1 MALTLEEAI
10 RQINNNVDTMPKA
23 ISMSQAEQ
31 IDTTESILNAIPE
44 YRDNKIERFAK
55 GLYAGLDS
63 VKDVLP
69 SIELYGRNAD
79 LAIGGYFGA
88 SEEEISRKTMN
99 IATIQRNLMANQ
111 KDRAEYT
118 SEETAES
125 FAYGLGQGAAN
136 LLMMYASGGATGAVV
151 KGVAAK
157 TAVGIATGTALENI
171 EQQSERMPVNKL
183 GELEVEKITPEWAKK
198 STIGTTSYLAASAL
212 LEKYVGFGK
221 QTTLWET
228 PIKFSN
234 QTLKNISPTLKTASK
249 GLLSE
254 GATEGLQSLTSSGIL
269 LAEGTIK
276 MSEMPERLQQAW
288 KEAVIGGILGGSVG
302 TAVAINQQVN
312 VKTMLN
318 EEIGKVVADPN
329 EREAVVEAIYES
341 GTVELTNVISKELEL
356 SSELNTKHGAIYDS
370 MQNAIF
376 AAIEDAGALSE
387 ESETDLAQYVSETS
401 KMFANQVLAEANK
414 RGCLIDDVLKASDIK
429 YEDGKIK
436 LQAGKETIAET
447 DSLTDSVVAQQNY
460 NRDKKNEAWQI
471 VSIATG
477 IPEKQLKMQYKKNNE
492 KILELIA
499 NTADKLDGFV
509 AKHYVELNNLSYKN
523 DFANENIG
531 LGAKIAQQAYEDLLN
546 DNFTEK
552 DPSIDRYEGYEQ
564 YIKEE
569 YQKLIDKIKTVE
581 TEEEFLE
588 IIESFEN
595 VPSEVLEYNAEELD
609 KACLDTY
616 NKLSEIVEERE
627 EDGYREIDGE
637 SDQASNEGEATS
649 YFGTTQEDSDTITT
663 GNNQEVRSEEVK
675 EALKDSNTK
684 KESNKIE
691 DVGEFLQ
698 GNRKQD
704 TSLTWDDLDTMNDL
718 VRAKNTTKAKIYPA
732 PKFEDL
738 IKEGYSEFGAS
749 LILNVYKKINNKPAS
764 GYTTKEHQKAY
775 VDMVKNTMETVK
787 SYIKNN
793 PEKYTNEALLEF
805 VGEKNRWSYKSDR
818 SLFEAVFPDVDN
830 KKPYNIFRAYP
841 EYNLQAIL
849 LGGSKFTQSLYIDYH
864 TLKDISKIIEESKLE
879 KENNGEKAK
888 KRDWEKTFIVLEP
901 SRWDNRYAVA
911 FKKGKQIIARFNT
924 KEEAELAAQRVF
936 ERLREEKEIEKN
948 QSSHREYTE
957 RRANGKNITAQ
968 ELKDTFGFRGVNF
981 GNWVNQK
988 ERQSFLNNTYDS
1000 LFDLAEILNLPPKAL
1015 SLNGELGIAFG
1026 AQGHGKGSGAAH
1038 YIPAFKEIN
1047 LTKDYGA
1054 GSLAHEWWHALDNYL
1069 GNQYAGKEFSENWA
1083 LSIRDKGELREEL
1096 FNALKNLQDQIKTAP
1111 FTEEDIA
1118 KNLERVSA
1126 RINRNIDRYAE
1137 HLKQSYRKAK
1147 NSEELFKIID
1157 DLANNREK
1165 YKTFS
1170 VEEMSEIENKFFKLL
1185 PENRDTISNRGEF
1198 YWLTSEIRRLST
1210 VEEVARRGGKKT
1222 KYLEDA
1228 ERLDKQENK
1237 KYWSEDTE
1245 LGARAFSVWLLDK
1258 MENLSIVNRF
1268 LVRQEKS
1275 SITIDENT
1283 LRQLLEGKED
1293 DIKYI
1298 AKTPIVTEERQRI
1311 FEGFDKLFNTL
1322 KYEETNAGYR
1332 LYQLKGTPKEAKKVK
1347 GAYVVSEKAIELF
1360 KDADYSTLPHELAH
1374 FWLDNMWSYSRSGL
1388 ASDAYKNNFQGVL
1401 DFLGVKDNQ
1410 LYLTR
1415 AQQEKFA
1422 RAYEKYLFNGYA
1434 PNGLIQGAFDE
1445 YDRWL
1450 KKVYEDVS
1458 ELKVKL
1464 NADIIEFFDSMTT
1477 GDLLD
1482 YDINR
1487 VEEEIVATNKEK
1499 IANINND
1506 AKKVAVEANS
1516 VYSASPMI
1524 NSTVPVETEGEKA
1537 QSRVYTNQSD
1547 ILGLAEELDYNKV
1560 SIEEQNAKAKAF
1572 VKANLA
1578 AAQRIVNGLE
1588 QPPADILKN
1597 AIYNAYLKEMLAIGN
1612 TEAYVHALRNQ
1623 SLELT
1628 RAGQEIAS
1636 QRGAIENIFDSTYWI
1651 RRIENRLKK
1660 IKAVEKFGDLLDGV
1674 NETNAV
1680 NKLEKYIDTEITK
1693 VLDSFIN
1700 ATEEEQAEIV
1710 KNLVK
1715 NLSAELNSKP
1725 PEELYQRLREPS
1737 EVRTRTN
1744 AYNYLY
1750 RAVNEGLGLSLS
1762 SQQVNEIINK
1772 TSAIQK
1778 SIENT
1783 KDRNGNPSALFFKN
1797 MAEMENYA
1805 NSIAPSPALSVL
1817 TSTIGRGNMLMSVK
1831 SIALNIESN
1840 ILNFISESV
1849 IKRISYGTVD
1859 KLVDTNVIKE
1869 YLEYSKGVFNSSG
1882 YQVSTMD
1889 ELDATQRIL
1898 SEKQITSQGD
1908 GVIRALG
1915 RFYEQT
1921 IFKYGLGYPDLVF
1934 KDLAFVDSVNLLA
1947 SKEANGDT
1955 KKATEIFK
1963 DAILLEPRTI
1973 LGKEIRAKAQV
1984 DALIATYQNK
1994 GRLSDLALG
2003 IRNSINKATKQ
2014 LRLGDVLSPFV
2025 KTPANV
2031 IGLGIDYTMGAYTL
2045 KDINTVINDF
2055 QNGKITDTTR
2065 RTLQKTGRNAI
2076 GVLIA
2081 IALSSL
2087 IDDEDYIPDYAL
2099 LSPSERNLIKAKN
2112 GVFNSIRIGDKW
2124 VSLDY
2129 FGPFAMPLAAVLNAK
2144 REKELTNK
2152 VFNYFKGAG
2161 IQALKVPVIGDLK
2174 DVLEEAG
2181 RATNQDAEKNAQM
2194 AINGVIDFVSS
2205 RSIPAL
2211 ISDVAKITDDYERD
2225 TGKSALNRAMT
2236 RIPVIRE
2243 QLPAKVNYVTGRA
2256 VETENALS
2264 VLLAGA
2270 RVKEATKGAVI
2281 REFDKLANTQ
2291 TDKKVTLSGVT
2302 KGNSLLSKLPE
2313 SEKPKVEA
2321 KFAKMYSS
2329 EVSKLIK
2336 TNYYNNLDNENKVK
2350 AINKIRDKAVESL
2363 KKEYGLGKKGVK
2375 RK

>member
-55 GLYAGLDS
+55 GLYAGLDT
-63 VKDVLP
+63 VRDVLP
-69 SIELYGRNAD
+69 AIELYGRNAD

-88 SEEEISRKTMN
+88 SEEEISRKAMN

-234 QTLKNISPTLKTASK
+234 QTLKNISPTLKTAGK

-329 EREAVVEAIYES
+329 EREAIVEAIYES
-341 GTVELTNVISKELEL
+341 GTIELTNVISKELEL

-370 MQNAIF
+370 MQNAIHSAIQESGSF
-376 AAIEDAGALSE
+376 AQESE
-387 ESETDLAQYVSETS
+387 EDVAQYVAETS

-414 RGCLIDDVLKASDIK
+414 RGCLIDDVLRASDIK

-436 LQAGKETIAET
+436 LQAGKEVIAET
-447 DSLTDSVVAQQNY
+447 PVISEEVSAEIVNQSEVSNYSKRKKEVAY
-460 NRDKKNEAWQI
+460 
-471 VSIATG
+471 SILSEATG
-477 IPEKQLKMQYKKNNE
+477 KSGKWLRMQLGSNSNKKGMGKRRE
-492 KILELIA
+492 FIEELIKETEDNIA
-499 NTADKLDGFV
+499 GSNGILPEWREFYTYNDGEIDADYDLAMQALD
-509 AKHYVELNNLSYKN
+509 
-523 DFANENIG
+523 DI
-531 LGAKIAQQAYEDLLN
+531 LN
-546 DNFTEK
+546 DNFEEK
-552 DPSIDRYEGYEQ
+552 ENEIDRRDAELAEYYKDTLNHF
-564 YIKEE
+564 KEKFDE
-569 YQKLIDKIKTVE
+569 AKTAEEKFDIYDKE
-581 TEEEFLE
+581 TEYISDSFL
-588 IIESFEN
+588 
-595 VPSEVLEYNAEELD
+595 LD
-609 KACLDTY
+609 
-616 NKLSEIVEERE
+616 EIVKLLDESVNSLGYNNNGGVNNESSRVYEEGERNNSE
-627 EDGYREIDGE
+627 ASRTNVRTDGKSDDNISLSSNQRQDQEINPDILFQSANTAGADSAEFSDAKKEWEEKGTDSKYFKNWFGDSKVVDEDGKPLVVYHGTQAEPFSVFGE
-637 SDQASNEGEATS
+637 NQKGWKTKKKRTFYFSTSKEYSKTFAGINSKGEKTSEHSQIMEVYLSLNNPLVVSNEE
-649 YFGTTQEDSDTITT
+649 
-663 GNNQEVRSEEVK
+663 
-675 EALKDSNTK
+675 
-684 KESNKIE
+684 IE
-691 DVGEFLQ
+691 DVGYWLSDEELDNLEKQ
-698 GNRKQD
+698 GYDGFITEDMGQIVVLHPEQIKSVENRGTFD
-704 TSLTWDDLDTMNDL
+704 ESN
-718 VRAKNTTKAKIYPA
+718 ANIYYQ
-732 PKFEDL
+732 L
-738 IKEGYSEFGAS
+738 
-749 LILNVYKKINNKPAS
+749 
-764 GYTTKEHQKAY
+764 
-775 VDMVKNTMETVK
+775 
-787 SYIKNN
+787 KNN
-793 PEKYTNEALLEF
+793 P
-805 VGEKNRWSYKSDR
+805 KN
-818 SLFEAVFPDVDN
+818 P
-830 KKPYNIFRAYP
+830 
-841 EYNLQAIL
+841 
-849 LGGSKFTQSLYIDYH
+849 
-864 TLKDISKIIEESKLE
+864 
-879 KENNGEKAK
+879 K
-888 KRDWEKTFIVLEP
+888 KRRGSFI
-901 SRWDNRYAVA
+901 
-911 FKKGKQIIARFNT
+911 
-924 KEEAELAAQRVF
+924 
-936 ERLREEKEIEKN
+936 
-948 QSSHREYTE
+948 
-957 RRANGKNITAQ
+957 
-968 ELKDTFGFRGVNF
+968 
-981 GNWVNQK
+981 
-988 ERQSFLNNTYDS
+988 
-1000 LFDLAEILNLPPKAL
+1000 
-1015 SLNGELGIAFG
+1015 
-1026 AQGHGKGSGAAH
+1026 
-1038 YIPAFKEIN
+1038 
-1047 LTKDYGA
+1047 
-1054 GSLAHEWWHALDNYL
+1054 
-1069 GNQYAGKEFSENWA
+1069 
-1083 LSIRDKGELREEL
+1083 
-1096 FNALKNLQDQIKTAP
+1096 
-1111 FTEEDIA
+1111 
-1118 KNLERVSA
+1118 
-1126 RINRNIDRYAE
+1126 
-1137 HLKQSYRKAK
+1137 
-1147 NSEELFKIID
+1147 
-1157 DLANNREK
+1157 
-1165 YKTFS
+1165 
-1170 VEEMSEIENKFFKLL
+1170 
-1185 PENRDTISNRGEF
+1185 
-1198 YWLTSEIRRLST
+1198 
-1210 VEEVARRGGKKT
+1210 
-1222 KYLEDA
+1222 
-1228 ERLDKQENK
+1228 
-1237 KYWSEDTE
+1237 
-1245 LGARAFSVWLLDK
+1245 
-1258 MENLSIVNRF
+1258 
-1268 LVRQEKS
+1268 
-1275 SITIDENT
+1275 
-1283 LRQLLEGKED
+1283 
-1293 DIKYI
+1293 
-1298 AKTPIVTEERQRI
+1298 
-1311 FEGFDKLFNTL
+1311 
-1322 KYEETNAGYR
+1322 
-1332 LYQLKGTPKEAKKVK
+1332 
-1347 GAYVVSEKAIELF
+1347 VSEKAIELF
-1360 KDADYSTLPHELAH
+1360 KDADYSTLPHEFAH

-1422 RAYEKYLFNGYA
+1422 RAYEKYLLNGYA

-1450 KKVYEDVS
+1450 QKVYKDAS

-1464 NADIIEFFDSMTT
+1464 TADAIEFFDSMTT
-1477 GDLLD
+1477 GQLEP
-1482 YDINR
+1482 YT
-1487 VEEEIVATNKEK
+1487 VEETNREVVEKEVVK
-1499 IANINND
+1499 TVKE
-1506 AKKVAVEANS
+1506 AKKVATQTNT

-1578 AAQRIVNGLE
+1578 AAQRIVDGLE

-1651 RRIENRLKK
+1651 RRIENRLKE

-1700 ATEEEQAEIV
+1700 ATEEEQSEIV

-2211 ISDVAKITDDYERD
+2211 ISDIAKITDDYERD

-2243 QLPAKVNYVTGRA
+2243 QLPAKVNYATGRA

-2281 REFDKLANTQ
+2281 REFDKLANAQ

>member
-55 GLYAGLDS
+55 GLYAGLDT
-63 VKDVLP
+63 VRDVLP
-69 SIELYGRNAD
+69 SIELYGKNAD

-88 SEEEISRKTMN
+88 SEEEISRKAMN

-136 LLMMYASGGATGAVV
+136 LLMMYASGGAAGAVA
-151 KGVAAK
+151 KSVAAK

-198 STIGTTSYLAASAL
+198 STIGTTSYLAASFL
-212 LEKYVGFGK
+212 LEKKVGFGN

-234 QTLKNISPTLKTASK
+234 QTLKNISPVLKTAGK

-276 MSEMPERLQQAW
+276 MSDMPERLQQAW

-329 EREAVVEAIYES
+329 EREAIVEAIYES

-370 MQNAIF
+370 MQNAIHSAIQESGSF
-376 AAIEDAGALSE
+376 AQESE
-387 ESETDLAQYVSETS
+387 EDVAQYVAETS

-447 DSLTDSVVAQQNY
+447 EVGILSQEEKEWGETLKR
-460 NRDKKNEAWQI
+460 RDQI
-471 VSIATG
+471 VFAFIKRAAETKNKKYSDTEI
-477 IPEKQLKMQYKKNNE
+477 KMFLGMIKSGKNYKKGISKRLEEFLDVILQPDGRITVKGWDPSFGEFFNETDFEEGNDE
-492 KILELIA
+492 KIIQQALNYLANRVKSVDPTEERAKEQEEIINRIKNKFNDAKTFDELFSLFDNEVDSIPKDLWDNSIESELSISLEQNIERLENEQGRFKEKSERDTREASKSNLRTVQEDSSNIFRGSFTQENEEINPDILFQSA
-499 NTADKLDGFV
+499 NTAGADSAEFSDAKKEWEEKGTDSKYFKNWFGDSKVVDEDGKPLVVYHGSVQTFEVFDKEKASAEGNVGAGFYFTDNEDDVDDNYYDGGPDFDNKVERLAEQIQQDEDIDYDEAKERAEAQLRGESKKYPVYLAIKNPVYIGGNKETNLYDALENYMPEVNEEDYEDYDEYEEARYQAEDEAFQTISYQIDDKLG
-509 AKHYVELNNLSYKN
+509 
-523 DFANENIG
+523 
-531 LGAKIAQQAYEDLLN
+531 DLL
-546 DNFTEK
+546 
-552 DPSIDRYEGYEQ
+552 Q
-564 YIKEE
+564 Y
-569 YQKLIDKIKTVE
+569 
-581 TEEEFLE
+581 
-588 IIESFEN
+588 
-595 VPSEVLEYNAEELD
+595 
-609 KACLDTY
+609 
-616 NKLSEIVEERE
+616 
-627 EDGYREIDGE
+627 
-637 SDQASNEGEATS
+637 
-649 YFGTTQEDSDTITT
+649 
-663 GNNQEVRSEEVK
+663 
-675 EALKDSNTK
+675 
-684 KESNKIE
+684 
-691 DVGEFLQ
+691 
-698 GNRKQD
+698 
-704 TSLTWDDLDTMNDL
+704 DD
-718 VRAKNTTKAKIYPA
+718 I
-732 PKFEDL
+732 
-738 IKEGYSEFGAS
+738 
-749 LILNVYKKINNKPAS
+749 
-764 GYTTKEHQKAY
+764 
-775 VDMVKNTMETVK
+775 
-787 SYIKNN
+787 
-793 PEKYTNEALLEF
+793 
-805 VGEKNRWSYKSDR
+805 
-818 SLFEAVFPDVDN
+818 
-830 KKPYNIFRAYP
+830 
-841 EYNLQAIL
+841 
-849 LGGSKFTQSLYIDYH
+849 
-864 TLKDISKIIEESKLE
+864 
-879 KENNGEKAK
+879 EKAK
-888 KRDWEKTFIVLEP
+888 GILF
-901 SRWDNRYAVA
+901 
-911 FKKGKQIIARFNT
+911 
-924 KEEAELAAQRVF
+924 ELF
-936 ERLREEKEIEKN
+936 
-948 QSSHREYTE
+948 
-957 RRANGKNITAQ
+957 
-968 ELKDTFGFRGVNF
+968 
-981 GNWVNQK
+981 
-988 ERQSFLNNTYDS
+988 
-1000 LFDLAEILNLPPKAL
+1000 
-1015 SLNGELGIAFG
+1015 
-1026 AQGHGKGSGAAH
+1026 
-1038 YIPAFKEIN
+1038 
-1047 LTKDYGA
+1047 
-1054 GSLAHEWWHALDNYL
+1054 
-1069 GNQYAGKEFSENWA
+1069 GNQYVTFE
-1083 LSIRDKGELREEL
+1083 ELRERLNQEYFENWDTGEL
-1096 FNALKNLQDQIKTAP
+1096 
-1111 FTEEDIA
+1111 
-1118 KNLERVSA
+1118 VS
-1126 RINRNIDRYAE
+1126 N
-1137 HLKQSYRKAK
+1137 
-1147 NSEELFKIID
+1147 
-1157 DLANNREK
+1157 
-1165 YKTFS
+1165 
-1170 VEEMSEIENKFFKLL
+1170 
-1185 PENRDTISNRGEF
+1185 
-1198 YWLTSEIRRLST
+1198 
-1210 VEEVARRGGKKT
+1210 EVARRI
-1222 KYLEDA
+1222 A
-1228 ERLDKQENK
+1228 EALGYDGIIDSTVTDKFKNMGIQTGT
-1237 KYWSEDTE
+1237 SH
-1245 LGARAFSVWLLDK
+1245 
-1258 MENLSIVNRF
+1258 
-1268 LVRQEKS
+1268 
-1275 SITIDENT
+1275 
-1283 LRQLLEGKED
+1283 
-1293 DIKYI
+1293 YI
-1298 AKTPIVTEERQRI
+1298 A
-1311 FEGFDKLFNTL
+1311 FEPEQIKSVDNRGTFDVGNDNIYF
-1322 KYEETNAGYR
+1322 
-1332 LYQLKGTPKEAKKVK
+1332 QLKSNPKNPEVRR
-1347 GAYVVSEKAIELF
+1347 GSFIVSEKAIELF
-1360 KDADYSTLPHELAH
+1360 KDADYSTLPHEFAH
-1374 FWLDNMWSYSRSGL
+1374 FWLDNMWSYYNSGL
-1388 ASDAYKNNFQGVL
+1388 ASEAYKNNFQAVI
-1401 DFLGVKDNQ
+1401 DFLHIKPNQIFIKDTQ
-1410 LYLTR
+1410 HER
-1415 AQQEKFA
+1415 FA
-1422 RAYEKYLFNGYA
+1422 DAYEKYLLNGYA

-1450 KKVYEDVS
+1450 QKVYKDAS
-1458 ELKVKL
+1458 DLKVKL
-1464 NADIIEFFDSMTT
+1464 TADAIEFFDSMTT
-1477 GDLLD
+1477 GELQP
-1482 YDINR
+1482 YT
-1487 VEEEIVATNKEK
+1487 VEETNREVVKKEVIK
-1499 IANINND
+1499 TVND

-1516 VYSASPMI
+1516 VYKASPMI

-1612 TEAYVHALRNQ
+1612 TEAYVNALRNQ

-1651 RRIENRLKK
+1651 RRIENRLKE

-1674 NETNAV
+1674 NEINAV

-1700 ATEEEQAEIV
+1700 ATEEEQSEIV

-1882 YQVSTMD
+1882 YQVSTME

-1947 SKEANGDT
+1947 SKEANGDS
-1955 KKATEIFK
+1955 KKATAIFK
-1963 DAILLEPRTI
+1963 DAILLQPKTPI
-1973 LGKEIRAKAQV
+1973 GQAIREKAQI
-1984 DALIATYQNK
+1984 DALVATYQNK
-1994 GRLSDLALG
+1994 SALSEAALTV
-2003 IRNSINKATKQ
+2003 RNALNKWSGK
-2014 LRLGDVLSPFV
+2014 LKLGDALNPFV

-2031 IGLGIDYTMGAYTL
+2031 LALGIDYTFGAYAL
-2045 KDINTVINDF
+2045 KDIQTIVSDF
-2055 QNGKITDTTR
+2055 QRGQITDTSKNALR
-2065 RTLQKTGRNAI
+2065 KIGRNAI

-2099 LSPSERNLIKAKN
+2099 LSPSERNLVKAQN
-2112 GVFNSIRIGDKW
+2112 GVFNAVKIGNKW

-2144 REKELTNK
+2144 KEKALQDK
-2152 VFNYFKGAG
+2152 VFNYLTGAG
-2161 IQALKVPVIGDLK
+2161 IQGLKIPVFGNLA
-2174 DVLEEAG
+2174 ETFQTAG
-2181 RATNQDAEKNAQM
+2181 RLANQDATKGAGEL
-2194 AINGVIDFVSS
+2194 INSLVDFTSS
-2205 RSIPAL
+2205 RLTPAIL
-2211 ISDVAKITDDYERD
+2211 SDIAKITDDYERD

-2243 QLPAKVNYVTGRA
+2243 QLPAKVNYATGRA

-2281 REFDKLANTQ
+2281 REFDKLANAQ

>member
-55 GLYAGLDS
+55 GLYAGLDT
-63 VKDVLP
+63 VRDVLP
-69 SIELYGRNAD
+69 AIELYGRNAD

-88 SEEEISRKTMN
+88 SEEEISRKAMN

-234 QTLKNISPTLKTASK
+234 QTLKNISPTLKTAGK

-329 EREAVVEAIYES
+329 EREAIVEAIYES

-370 MQNAIF
+370 MQNAIHSAIQESGSF
-376 AAIEDAGALSE
+376 AQESE
-387 ESETDLAQYVSETS
+387 EDVAQYVAETS

-447 DSLTDSVVAQQNY
+447 EVGEVENLNQSMYA
-460 NRDKKNEAWQI
+460 DKNSANAFDF
-471 VSIATG
+471 VNNVNNNFDN
-477 IPEKQLKMQYKKNNE
+477 YKKAKYQFKNAKLSLPADIVRHDKNDHDMTADDWRE
-492 KILELIA
+492 IEENIDNIYIA
-499 NTADKLDGFV
+499 NKSNGTSSYG
-509 AKHYVELNNLSYKN
+509 NNLYIFGIKTDKDNYYYLCVAVNNKDNYIVTATKDHKN
-523 DFANENIG
+523 TVENHVMG
-531 LGAKIAQQAYEDLLN
+531 KIKTLSKVPNALPPVAPFSKESS
-546 DNFTEK
+546 DNIIT
-552 DPSIDRYEGYEQ
+552 
-564 YIKEE
+564 YIKEKLNPDE
-569 YQKLIDKIKTVE
+569 LYQVTDNPK
-581 TEEEFLE
+581 
-588 IIESFEN
+588 N
-595 VPSEVLEYNAEELD
+595 P
-609 KACLDTY
+609 
-616 NKLSEIVEERE
+616 
-627 EDGYREIDGE
+627 
-637 SDQASNEGEATS
+637 
-649 YFGTTQEDSDTITT
+649 
-663 GNNQEVRSEEVK
+663 
-675 EALKDSNTK
+675 
-684 KESNKIE
+684 
-691 DVGEFLQ
+691 
-698 GNRKQD
+698 KQ
-704 TSLTWDDLDTMNDL
+704 
-718 VRAKNTTKAKIYPA
+718 
-732 PKFEDL
+732 
-738 IKEGYSEFGAS
+738 
-749 LILNVYKKINNKPAS
+749 
-764 GYTTKEHQKAY
+764 
-775 VDMVKNTMETVK
+775 
-787 SYIKNN
+787 
-793 PEKYTNEALLEF
+793 PE
-805 VGEKNRWSYKSDR
+805 
-818 SLFEAVFPDVDN
+818 
-830 KKPYNIFRAYP
+830 
-841 EYNLQAIL
+841 Q
-849 LGGSKFTQSLYIDYH
+849 H
-864 TLKDISKIIEESKLE
+864 
-879 KENNGEKAK
+879 
-888 KRDWEKTFIVLEP
+888 
-901 SRWDNRYAVA
+901 
-911 FKKGKQIIARFNT
+911 
-924 KEEAELAAQRVF
+924 
-936 ERLREEKEIEKN
+936 
-948 QSSHREYTE
+948 
-957 RRANGKNITAQ
+957 
-968 ELKDTFGFRGVNF
+968 
-981 GNWVNQK
+981 
-988 ERQSFLNNTYDS
+988 
-1000 LFDLAEILNLPPKAL
+1000 
-1015 SLNGELGIAFG
+1015 
-1026 AQGHGKGSGAAH
+1026 KGS
-1038 YIPAFKEIN
+1038 Y
-1047 LTKDYGA
+1047 
-1054 GSLAHEWWHALDNYL
+1054 S
-1069 GNQYAGKEFSENWA
+1069 
-1083 LSIRDKGELREEL
+1083 
-1096 FNALKNLQDQIKTAP
+1096 
-1111 FTEEDIA
+1111 
-1118 KNLERVSA
+1118 
-1126 RINRNIDRYAE
+1126 
-1137 HLKQSYRKAK
+1137 
-1147 NSEELFKIID
+1147 
-1157 DLANNREK
+1157 
-1165 YKTFS
+1165 
-1170 VEEMSEIENKFFKLL
+1170 
-1185 PENRDTISNRGEF
+1185 
-1198 YWLTSEIRRLST
+1198 
-1210 VEEVARRGGKKT
+1210 
-1222 KYLEDA
+1222 
-1228 ERLDKQENK
+1228 
-1237 KYWSEDTE
+1237 
-1245 LGARAFSVWLLDK
+1245 
-1258 MENLSIVNRF
+1258 
-1268 LVRQEKS
+1268 
-1275 SITIDENT
+1275 
-1283 LRQLLEGKED
+1283 
-1293 DIKYI
+1293 
-1298 AKTPIVTEERQRI
+1298 
-1311 FEGFDKLFNTL
+1311 
-1322 KYEETNAGYR
+1322 
-1332 LYQLKGTPKEAKKVK
+1332 
-1347 GAYVVSEKAIELF
+1347 VSEKAIKLF
-1360 KDADYSTLPHELAH
+1360 DIADYSTLPHEFAH
-1374 FWLDNMWSYSRSGL
+1374 FWLDNMWSYYNSGL
-1388 ASDAYKNNFQGVL
+1388 ASDAYKKNFQAVI
-1401 DFLGVKDNQ
+1401 DFLHIKPNQIFIKDTQ
-1410 LYLTR
+1410 HER
-1415 AQQEKFA
+1415 FA
-1422 RAYEKYLFNGYA
+1422 DAYEKYLLNGFA

-1450 KKVYEDVS
+1450 QKVYKDAS

-1464 NADIIEFFDSMTT
+1464 TADAIEFFDSMTT
-1477 GDLLD
+1477 GELQP
-1482 YDINR
+1482 YT
-1487 VEEEIVATNKEK
+1487 VEETNREVIEKEVIK
-1499 IANINND
+1499 TVKE
-1506 AKKVAVEANS
+1506 AKKVATQTNA

-1651 RRIENRLKK
+1651 RRIENRLKE

-2211 ISDVAKITDDYERD
+2211 LSDVAKITDGYERD

-2243 QLPAKVNYVTGRA
+2243 QLPAKVNYATGRA

-2281 REFDKLANTQ
+2281 REFDKLANAQ

>member
-23 ISMSQAEQ
+23 IPMSQAEQ

-55 GLYAGLDS
+55 GLYAGLDT
-63 VKDVLP
+63 VRDVLP
-69 SIELYGRNAD
+69 AIELYGKNAK
-79 LAIGGYFGA
+79 LAIGGYFGD
-88 SEEEISRKTMN
+88 SEEEISRKAMN

-118 SEETAES
+118 SKETAES

-136 LLMMYASGGATGAVV
+136 LLMMYASGGAAGAVA
-151 KGVAAK
+151 KSVAAK
-157 TAVGIATGTALENI
+157 AAVGIATGTALENI

-198 STIGTTSYLAASAL
+198 STIGTTSYLAASFL
-212 LEKYVGFGK
+212 LEKYVGFGN

-234 QTLKNISPTLKTASK
+234 QTLKNISPTLKTAGK

-329 EREAVVEAIYES
+329 EREAIVEAIYES

-370 MQNAIF
+370 MQNAIHSAIQESGSF
-376 AAIEDAGALSE
+376 AQESE
-387 ESETDLAQYVSETS
+387 EDVAQYVAETS

-429 YEDGKIK
+429 YEDGMIK

-447 DSLTDSVVAQQNY
+447 EVGILSQEEKEWGETLKR
-460 NRDKKNEAWQI
+460 RDQI
-471 VSIATG
+471 VFAFIRRAAETKNKKYSDTEI
-477 IPEKQLKMQYKKNNE
+477 KMFLGMIKSGKNYKKGINKRLEEFLDVILQPDDRITVKGWDPSFGEFFNETDFEEGNDE
-492 KILELIA
+492 KIIQQALNYLANRVKPVDPIEERAKEQEEIINRIKNKFNDAKTFDELFSLFDNEVESIPKDLWDNSIESELSISLEQNIERLENEQGRFKEKSERDTREASESNLRTVQEDSSNIFRGSFTQENEEINPDILFQSA
-499 NTADKLDGFV
+499 NTAGADSAEFSDAQKEWEEKGTDSKYFKNWFGDSKVVDEDGNPLVVYHGSVQTFEVFDKDKASAEGNVGAGFYFTDNEDDVDANYYDGGPDFDNKV
-509 AKHYVELNNLSYKN
+509 ERLAEQIEQNEDIDYDEAKERAEAQLRGESKKYPAYLAIKNPVYIGGNKETNLFDAMDNYMPEI
-523 DFANENIG
+523 NEED
-531 LGAKIAQQAYEDLLN
+531 YED
-546 DNFTEK
+546 
-552 DPSIDRYEGYEQ
+552 Y
-564 YIKEE
+564 
-569 YQKLIDKIKTVE
+569 
-581 TEEEFLE
+581 EEFE
-588 IIESFEN
+588 EARFE
-595 VPSEVLEYNAEELD
+595 AEDEALQ
-609 KACLDTY
+609 TISY
-616 NKLSEIVEERE
+616 
-627 EDGYREIDGE
+627 EID
-637 SDQASNEGEATS
+637 DILDN
-649 YFGTTQEDSDTITT
+649 
-663 GNNQEVRSEEVK
+663 
-675 EALKDSNTK
+675 L
-684 KESNKIE
+684 
-691 DVGEFLQ
+691 LQ
-698 GNRKQD
+698 Y
-704 TSLTWDDLDTMNDL
+704 ND
-718 VRAKNTTKAKIYPA
+718 I
-732 PKFEDL
+732 
-738 IKEGYSEFGAS
+738 
-749 LILNVYKKINNKPAS
+749 
-764 GYTTKEHQKAY
+764 
-775 VDMVKNTMETVK
+775 
-787 SYIKNN
+787 
-793 PEKYTNEALLEF
+793 
-805 VGEKNRWSYKSDR
+805 
-818 SLFEAVFPDVDN
+818 
-830 KKPYNIFRAYP
+830 
-841 EYNLQAIL
+841 
-849 LGGSKFTQSLYIDYH
+849 
-864 TLKDISKIIEESKLE
+864 
-879 KENNGEKAK
+879 EKAK
-888 KRDWEKTFIVLEP
+888 GILFELFSEQYVTFEKL
-901 SRWDNRYAVA
+901 
-911 FKKGKQIIARFNT
+911 K
-924 KEEAELAAQRVF
+924 
-936 ERLREEKEIEKN
+936 ERLN
-948 QSSHREYTE
+948 DEY
-957 RRANGKNITAQ
+957 
-968 ELKDTFGFRGVNF
+968 F
-981 GNWVNQK
+981 
-988 ERQSFLNNTYDS
+988 
-1000 LFDLAEILNLPPKAL
+1000 
-1015 SLNGELGIAFG
+1015 
-1026 AQGHGKGSGAAH
+1026 
-1038 YIPAFKEIN
+1038 
-1047 LTKDYGA
+1047 
-1054 GSLAHEWWHALDNYL
+1054 
-1069 GNQYAGKEFSENWA
+1069 ENW
-1083 LSIRDKGELREEL
+1083 DTGEY
-1096 FNALKNLQDQIKTAP
+1096 
-1111 FTEEDIA
+1111 
-1118 KNLERVSA
+1118 VS
-1126 RINRNIDRYAE
+1126 N
-1137 HLKQSYRKAK
+1137 
-1147 NSEELFKIID
+1147 
-1157 DLANNREK
+1157 
-1165 YKTFS
+1165 
-1170 VEEMSEIENKFFKLL
+1170 
-1185 PENRDTISNRGEF
+1185 
-1198 YWLTSEIRRLST
+1198 
-1210 VEEVARRGGKKT
+1210 EVARRIVEALGYDGIIDNT
-1222 KYLEDA
+1222 V
-1228 ERLDKQENK
+1228 
-1237 KYWSEDTE
+1237 SEKFRNMGIQYGT
-1245 LGARAFSVWLLDK
+1245 
-1258 MENLSIVNRF
+1258 
-1268 LVRQEKS
+1268 
-1275 SITIDENT
+1275 TH
-1283 LRQLLEGKED
+1283 
-1293 DIKYI
+1293 YI
-1298 AKTPIVTEERQRI
+1298 AFNPNQIKSVDNRGT
-1311 FEGFDKLFNTL
+1311 FD
-1322 KYEETNAGYR
+1322 AGNDNIYF
-1332 LYQLKGTPKEAKKVK
+1332 QLKGNPKNPEVK
-1347 GAYVVSEKAIELF
+1347 RGSFIVSEKAIELF

-1422 RAYEKYLFNGYA
+1422 RAYEKYLLNGYA
-1434 PNGLIQGAFDE
+1434 PNGLIQGAFDD
-1445 YDRWL
+1445 YDKWL
-1450 KKVYEDVS
+1450 QKVYKDAS

-1464 NADIIEFFDSMTT
+1464 TADAIEFFDSMTT
-1477 GDLLD
+1477 GELQP
-1482 YDINR
+1482 YT
-1487 VEEEIVATNKEK
+1487 VEETNREVVEKEVVK
-1499 IANINND
+1499 TVKE
-1506 AKKVAVEANS
+1506 AKKVATQTNA

-1578 AAQRIVNGLE
+1578 VAQRIVNGLE

-1612 TEAYVHALRNQ
+1612 TDAYVQALRNQ

-1651 RRIENRLKK
+1651 RRIENRLRE
-1660 IKAVEKFGDLLDGV
+1660 IKAVEKFYVVGE
-1674 NETNAV
+1674 NESNAV

-1737 EVRTRTN
+1737 EIRTRTN

-1783 KDRNGNPSALFFKN
+1783 KDKNGNPSALFFKN

-1934 KDLAFVDSVNLLA
+1934 KDLTFVDSVNLLA
-1947 SKEANGDT
+1947 SKEANGDS
-1955 KKATEIFK
+1955 KKATAIFK
-1963 DAILLEPRTI
+1963 DAILLQPKTPI
-1973 LGKEIRAKAQV
+1973 GQAIREKAQI
-1984 DALIATYQNK
+1984 DALVATYQNK
-1994 GRLSDLALG
+1994 SALSEAALTV
-2003 IRNSINKATKQ
+2003 RNALNKWSGK
-2014 LRLGDVLSPFV
+2014 LKLGDALNPFV

-2031 IGLGIDYTMGAYTL
+2031 LALGIDYTFGAYAL
-2045 KDINTVINDF
+2045 KDIQTIVSDF
-2055 QNGKITDTTR
+2055 QRGQITDTSKNALR
-2065 RTLQKTGRNAI
+2065 KISRNAI

-2081 IALSSL
+2081 FALSSL
-2087 IDDEDYIPDYAL
+2087 IDDDDYIPDYAL
-2099 LSPSERNLIKAKN
+2099 LSQGERNLVKAQN
-2112 GVFNSIRIGDKW
+2112 GVFNAVKIGNKW

-2144 REKELTNK
+2144 KEKALQDK
-2152 VFNYFKGAG
+2152 VFNYLTGAG
-2161 IQALKVPVIGDLK
+2161 IQGLKIPVFGNLA
-2174 DVLEEAG
+2174 ETFQTAG
-2181 RATNQDAEKNAQM
+2181 RLANQDATKGAEEL
-2194 AINGVIDFVSS
+2194 INSLVDFTSS
-2205 RSIPAL
+2205 RLTPAIL
-2211 ISDVAKITDDYERD
+2211 SDIAKITDDYERD

-2243 QLPAKVNYVTGRA
+2243 QLPAKVNYATGRA

-2270 RVKEATKGAVI
+2270 RVKETTKGAVI
-2281 REFDKLANTQ
+2281 REFDKLANAQ

>member
-23 ISMSQAEQ
+23 IPMSQAEQ

-55 GLYAGLDS
+55 GLYAGLDT
-63 VKDVLP
+63 VRDVLP
-69 SIELYGRNAD
+69 AIELYGKNAD

-88 SEEEISRKTMN
+88 SEEEISRKAMN

-198 STIGTTSYLAASAL
+198 STIGTTSYLAASFL

-234 QTLKNISPTLKTASK
+234 QTLKNISPTLKTARN

-288 KEAVIGGILGGSVG
+288 KEAVIGCILGGSVG

-329 EREAVVEAIYES
+329 EREAIVEAIYES

-447 DSLTDSVVAQQNY
+447 EVGILSQEEKEWGETLKR
-460 NRDKKNEAWQI
+460 RDQI
-471 VSIATG
+471 VFAFIRRAAETKNKKYSDTEI
-477 IPEKQLKMQYKKNNE
+477 KMFLGMIKSGKNYKKGISKRLEEFLDVILQPDDRITVKGWDPSFGEFFNETDFEEGNDE
-492 KILELIA
+492 KIIQQALNYLANRVKPLDPIEERAKEQEEIINRIKNKFNDAKTFDELFSLFDNEVESIPKDLWDNSIESELSISLEQNIERLENEQGRFKEKSERDTREASESNLRTVQEDSSNIFRGSFTQENEEINPDILFQSA
-499 NTADKLDGFV
+499 NTAGADSAEFSDAKKEWEEKGTDSKYFKNWFGDSKVVDEDGNPLVVYHGTADIIEAFDERYGGETT
-509 AKHYVELNNLSYKN
+509 ANNEYGAFF
-523 DFANENIG
+523 FANDKE
-531 LGAKIAQQAYEDLLN
+531 IAEDYSRQAY
-546 DNFTEK
+546 
-552 DPSIDRYEGYEQ
+552 IRRYEGRDREELENYYKEQ
-564 YIKEE
+564 FNLTDEE
-569 YQKLIDKIKTVE
+569 IDNILDDLEEAAENQIKTVDVYLKIENPIIIDNQYNVSPVQDIQELIGWAKEGIYSDVVEKYVDIYGNQKYDESDIEDYREEIE
-581 TEEEFLE
+581 TRARENYGLEEDEE
-588 IIESFEN
+588 IEDYMFNEAT
-595 VPSEVLEYNAEELD
+595 SEVLDENGIYPEAQEYDGIIIRNTID
-609 KACLDTY
+609 DISDRSSGIQDTY
-616 NKLSEIVEERE
+616 IAFNPNQIKSVENK
-627 EDGYREIDGE
+627 
-637 SDQASNEGEATS
+637 
-649 YFGTTQEDSDTITT
+649 GTFD
-663 GNNQEVRSEEVK
+663 
-675 EALKDSNTK
+675 
-684 KESNKIE
+684 ESNA
-691 DVGEFLQ
+691 
-698 GNRKQD
+698 N
-704 TSLTWDDLDTMNDL
+704 
-718 VRAKNTTKAKIYPA
+718 IYYQ
-732 PKFEDL
+732 L
-738 IKEGYSEFGAS
+738 
-749 LILNVYKKINNKPAS
+749 
-764 GYTTKEHQKAY
+764 
-775 VDMVKNTMETVK
+775 
-787 SYIKNN
+787 KNN
-793 PEKYTNEALLEF
+793 P
-805 VGEKNRWSYKSDR
+805 KN
-818 SLFEAVFPDVDN
+818 
-830 KKPYNIFRAYP
+830 P
-841 EYNLQAIL
+841 E
-849 LGGSKFTQSLYIDYH
+849 
-864 TLKDISKIIEESKLE
+864 
-879 KENNGEKAK
+879 
-888 KRDWEKTFIVLEP
+888 V
-901 SRWDNRYAVA
+901 
-911 FKKGKQIIARFNT
+911 
-924 KEEAELAAQRVF
+924 
-936 ERLREEKEIEKN
+936 
-948 QSSHREYTE
+948 
-957 RRANGKNITAQ
+957 
-968 ELKDTFGFRGVNF
+968 
-981 GNWVNQK
+981 
-988 ERQSFLNNTYDS
+988 
-1000 LFDLAEILNLPPKAL
+1000 
-1015 SLNGELGIAFG
+1015 
-1026 AQGHGKGSGAAH
+1026 
-1038 YIPAFKEIN
+1038 
-1047 LTKDYGA
+1047 
-1054 GSLAHEWWHALDNYL
+1054 
-1069 GNQYAGKEFSENWA
+1069 
-1083 LSIRDKGELREEL
+1083 
-1096 FNALKNLQDQIKTAP
+1096 
-1111 FTEEDIA
+1111 
-1118 KNLERVSA
+1118 
-1126 RINRNIDRYAE
+1126 
-1137 HLKQSYRKAK
+1137 
-1147 NSEELFKIID
+1147 
-1157 DLANNREK
+1157 
-1165 YKTFS
+1165 
-1170 VEEMSEIENKFFKLL
+1170 
-1185 PENRDTISNRGEF
+1185 
-1198 YWLTSEIRRLST
+1198 
-1210 VEEVARRGGKKT
+1210 RRG
-1222 KYLEDA
+1222 
-1228 ERLDKQENK
+1228 
-1237 KYWSEDTE
+1237 S
-1245 LGARAFSVWLLDK
+1245 F
-1258 MENLSIVNRF
+1258 I
-1268 LVRQEKS
+1268 
-1275 SITIDENT
+1275 
-1283 LRQLLEGKED
+1283 
-1293 DIKYI
+1293 
-1298 AKTPIVTEERQRI
+1298 
-1311 FEGFDKLFNTL
+1311 
-1322 KYEETNAGYR
+1322 
-1332 LYQLKGTPKEAKKVK
+1332 
-1347 GAYVVSEKAIELF
+1347 VSEKAIELF
-1360 KDADYSTLPHELAH
+1360 KDADYSTLPHEFAH
-1374 FWLDNMWSYSRSGL
+1374 FWLDNMWSYYNSGL
-1388 ASDAYKNNFQGVL
+1388 ASEAYKNNFQAVI
-1401 DFLGVKDNQ
+1401 DFLHIKPNQIFIKDTQ
-1410 LYLTR
+1410 HER
-1415 AQQEKFA
+1415 FA
-1422 RAYEKYLFNGYA
+1422 DAYEKYLLNGYA

-1450 KKVYEDVS
+1450 QKVYKDAS
-1458 ELKVKL
+1458 DLKVKL
-1464 NADIIEFFDSMTT
+1464 TADAIEFFDSMTT
-1477 GDLLD
+1477 GELQP
-1482 YDINR
+1482 YT
-1487 VEEEIVATNKEK
+1487 VEETNREVIEKEVIK
-1499 IANINND
+1499 TVKE
-1506 AKKVAVEANS
+1506 AKKVATQTNA

-1524 NSTVPVETEGEKA
+1524 KSTVPVETEGEKA

-1578 AAQRIVNGLE
+1578 AAQRIVDGLE

-1651 RRIENRLKK
+1651 RRIENRLKE

-1700 ATEEEQAEIV
+1700 ATEEEQSEIV

-2065 RTLQKTGRNAI
+2065 RILQKTGRNAI

-2205 RSIPAL
+2205 RSILAL

-2243 QLPAKVNYVTGRA
+2243 QLPAKVNYATGRA

-2281 REFDKLANTQ
+2281 REFDKLANAQ

>member
-55 GLYAGLDS
+55 GLYAGLDT
-63 VKDVLP
+63 VRDVLP
-69 SIELYGRNAD
+69 AIELYGRNAD

-88 SEEEISRKTMN
+88 SEEEISRKAMN

-111 KDRAEYT
+111 KDRVEYT

-136 LLMMYASGGATGAVV
+136 LLMMYASGGATGAIV
-151 KGVAAK
+151 KGVTAK

-234 QTLKNISPTLKTASK
+234 QTLKNISPTLKTAGK

-318 EEIGKVVADPN
+318 EEIGKVVADPK
-329 EREAVVEAIYES
+329 EREAIVEAIYES

-370 MQNAIF
+370 MQNAIHSAIQESGSF
-376 AAIEDAGALSE
+376 AQESE
-387 ESETDLAQYVSETS
+387 EDVAQYVAETS

-429 YEDGKIK
+429 YEYGKIK

-447 DSLTDSVVAQQNY
+447 EVGILSQEEKEWNETLKR
-460 NRDKKNEAWQI
+460 RDQI
-471 VSIATG
+471 VFAFIRRAAETKNKKYSDTEI
-477 IPEKQLKMQYKKNNE
+477 KMFLGMIKSGKNYKKGISKRLEEFLDVILQPDDRITVKGWDPSFGEFFNETDFEEGNDE
-492 KILELIA
+492 KIIQQALNYLANRVKPLDPIEERAKEQEEIINRIKNKFNDAKTFDELFSLFDNEVESIPKDLWDNSIESELSISLEQNIERLENEQGRFEEKSERDTREASESNLRTVQEDSSNIFRGSFTQENEEINPDILFQSA
-499 NTADKLDGFV
+499 NTAGADSAEFSDAQKEWNEKGTDSKYFKNWFGDSKVVDEDGKPLVVYHGTSSKFEVFDYDKIGTNGTSEGVGFYFTDDKSTAEDYQKKDGQVMPVYVSITKPLKLDS
-509 AKHYVELNNLSYKN
+509 HYLSFDDVKNIIYKAAEL
-523 DFANENIG
+523 
-531 LGAKIAQQAYEDLLN
+531 QA
-546 DNFTEK
+546 
-552 DPSIDRYEGYEQ
+552 
-564 YIKEE
+564 EE
-569 YQKLIDKIKTVE
+569 Y
-581 TEEEFLE
+581 
-588 IIESFEN
+588 
-595 VPSEVLEYNAEELD
+595 
-609 KACLDTY
+609 
-616 NKLSEIVEERE
+616 E
-627 EDGYREIDGE
+627 ED
-637 SDQASNEGEATS
+637 
-649 YFGTTQEDSDTITT
+649 
-663 GNNQEVRSEEVK
+663 
-675 EALKDSNTK
+675 
-684 KESNKIE
+684 
-691 DVGEFLQ
+691 
-698 GNRKQD
+698 
-704 TSLTWDDLDTMNDL
+704 
-718 VRAKNTTKAKIYPA
+718 
-732 PKFEDL
+732 
-738 IKEGYSEFGAS
+738 
-749 LILNVYKKINNKPAS
+749 
-764 GYTTKEHQKAY
+764 
-775 VDMVKNTMETVK
+775 
-787 SYIKNN
+787 
-793 PEKYTNEALLEF
+793 
-805 VGEKNRWSYKSDR
+805 
-818 SLFEAVFPDVDN
+818 
-830 KKPYNIFRAYP
+830 
-841 EYNLQAIL
+841 
-849 LGGSKFTQSLYIDYH
+849 
-864 TLKDISKIIEESKLE
+864 
-879 KENNGEKAK
+879 
-888 KRDWEKTFIVLEP
+888 
-901 SRWDNRYAVA
+901 
-911 FKKGKQIIARFNT
+911 
-924 KEEAELAAQRVF
+924 
-936 ERLREEKEIEKN
+936 
-948 QSSHREYTE
+948 
-957 RRANGKNITAQ
+957 
-968 ELKDTFGFRGVNF
+968 LKDTFVSNYADTYSMDFEYAVEEAAVMIFSEDKTDLDMLGEIAYSANSEFANKATTIVTGYDGVITKGYGNLGKAGGNF
-981 GNWVNQK
+981 YIP
-988 ERQSFLNNTYDS
+988 FNNT
-1000 LFDLAEILNLPPKAL
+1000 
-1015 SLNGELGIAFG
+1015 
-1026 AQGHGKGSGAAH
+1026 
-1038 YIPAFKEIN
+1038 
-1047 LTKDYGA
+1047 
-1054 GSLAHEWWHALDNYL
+1054 
-1069 GNQYAGKEFSENWA
+1069 
-1083 LSIRDKGELREEL
+1083 
-1096 FNALKNLQDQIKTAP
+1096 QIK
-1111 FTEEDIA
+1111 
-1118 KNLERVSA
+1118 
-1126 RINRNIDRYAE
+1126 
-1137 HLKQSYRKAK
+1137 
-1147 NSEELFKIID
+1147 
-1157 DLANNREK
+1157 
-1165 YKTFS
+1165 S
-1170 VEEMSEIENKFFKLL
+1170 VENKGTFD
-1185 PENRDTISNRGEF
+1185 ESNANI
-1198 YWLTSEIRRLST
+1198 Y
-1210 VEEVARRGGKKT
+1210 
-1222 KYLEDA
+1222 
-1228 ERLDKQENK
+1228 
-1237 KYWSEDTE
+1237 
-1245 LGARAFSVWLLDK
+1245 
-1258 MENLSIVNRF
+1258 
-1268 LVRQEKS
+1268 
-1275 SITIDENT
+1275 
-1283 LRQLLEGKED
+1283 
-1293 DIKYI
+1293 
-1298 AKTPIVTEERQRI
+1298 
-1311 FEGFDKLFNTL
+1311 
-1322 KYEETNAGYR
+1322 
-1332 LYQLKGTPKEAKKVK
+1332 YQLKNNPKNPEVK
-1347 GAYVVSEKAIELF
+1347 RGSFIVSEKAIELF

-1422 RAYEKYLFNGYA
+1422 RAYEKYLLNGYA

-1450 KKVYEDVS
+1450 QKVYKDAS

-1464 NADIIEFFDSMTT
+1464 TADAIEFFNSMTT
-1477 GDLLD
+1477 GELQP
-1482 YDINR
+1482 YT
-1487 VEEEIVATNKEK
+1487 VEETNREVIEKEVIK
-1499 IANINND
+1499 TVND

-1651 RRIENRLKK
+1651 RRIENRLKE
-1660 IKAVEKFGDLLDGV
+1660 IKAVEKFYVVGE
-1674 NETNAV
+1674 NESNAV

-1700 ATEEEQAEIV
+1700 ATEEEQSEIV

-1849 IKRISYGTVD
+1849 IKRISYGAID

-1947 SKEANGDT
+1947 SKEANGDS
-1955 KKATEIFK
+1955 KKATAIFK
-1963 DAILLEPRTI
+1963 DAILLQPKTPI
-1973 LGKEIRAKAQV
+1973 GQAIREKAQI
-1984 DALIATYQNK
+1984 DALVATYQNK
-1994 GRLSDLALG
+1994 SALSEAALTV
-2003 IRNSINKATKQ
+2003 RNALNKWSGK
-2014 LRLGDVLSPFV
+2014 LKLGDALNPFV

-2031 IGLGIDYTMGAYTL
+2031 LALGIDYTFGAYAL
-2045 KDINTVINDF
+2045 KDIQTIVSDF
-2055 QNGKITDTTR
+2055 QRGQITDTSKNALR
-2065 RTLQKTGRNAI
+2065 KIGRNAI

-2081 IALSSL
+2081 FALSSL
-2087 IDDEDYIPDYAL
+2087 IDDDDYIPDYAL
-2099 LSPSERNLIKAKN
+2099 LSQGERNLVKAQN
-2112 GVFNSIRIGDKW
+2112 GVFNAVKIGDKW

-2144 REKELTNK
+2144 KEKALQDK
-2152 VFNYFKGAG
+2152 VFNYLTGAG
-2161 IQALKVPVIGDLK
+2161 IQGLKIPVFGNLA
-2174 DVLEEAG
+2174 ETFQTAG
-2181 RATNQDAEKNAQM
+2181 RLANQDATKGTEEL
-2194 AINGVIDFVSS
+2194 INSLIDFTSS
-2205 RSIPAL
+2205 RLTPAIL
-2211 ISDVAKITDDYERD
+2211 SDVAKITDDYERD

-2243 QLPAKVNYVTGRA
+2243 QLPAKVNYATGRA

-2281 REFDKLANTQ
+2281 REFDKLANAQ